1 MQQDIFF
8 LIECNECECSK
19 RAAAEG
25 DGLMHQ
31 VKTEDELKAQLDNL
45 SQKELQDHLCFIEI
59 CLDPEDCSKELL
71 EFGARLGPYNAR
83 PPKPV

>member
-1 MQQDIFF
+1 
-8 LIECNECECSK
+8 
-19 RAAAEG
+19 
-25 DGLMHQ
+25 MHQ
-31 VKTEDELKAQLDNL
+31 VTTEDELKAQLDEI